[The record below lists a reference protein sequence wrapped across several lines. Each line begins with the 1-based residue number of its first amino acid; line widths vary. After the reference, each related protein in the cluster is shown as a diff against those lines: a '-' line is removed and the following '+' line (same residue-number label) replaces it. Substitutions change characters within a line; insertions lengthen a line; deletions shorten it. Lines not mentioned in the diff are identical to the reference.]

1 MNNDMAAIGDRL
13 KRLRIDRDLSQA
25 EVATQVGLPDATV
38 VSKIEAGTRGLAVT
52 ELARLCEL
60 FGLRSDQIL
69 FGTADEVPVGAML
82 RATEGTDAQRVVARV
97 EEAFA
102 DYLYVR
108 ALVES

>member
-1 MNNDMAAIGDRL
+1 MNNDMAVIGERI
-13 KRLRIDRDLSQA
+13 KRLRADRELSQA
-25 EVATQVGLPDATV
+25 DVAARLDLADDTV

-52 ELARLCEL
+52 ELTQLCEL

-69 FGTADEVPVGAML
+69 FGTAEEAPVGAML
-82 RATEGTDAQRVVARV
+82 RVTESADAQRVVKRV
-97 EEAFA
+97 EEAFN